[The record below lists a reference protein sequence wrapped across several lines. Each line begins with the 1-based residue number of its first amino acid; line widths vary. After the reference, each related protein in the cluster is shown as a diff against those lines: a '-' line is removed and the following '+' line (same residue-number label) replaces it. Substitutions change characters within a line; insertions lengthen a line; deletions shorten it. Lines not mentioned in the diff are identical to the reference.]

1 MYKVIH
7 QFRDL
12 QDGNHHYKVGETFPR
27 NGKKAT
33 AKRIKELSGTNN
45 KIKKP
50 LIEAVEE
57 APKEETPEKPKK
69 RTTRKTK

>member
-7 QFRDL
+7 QFLDL
-12 QDGNHHYKVGETFPR
+12 QDGNHHYKVGDTFPR

-33 AKRIKELSGTNN
+33 AKRIKELSGTDN

-50 LIEAVEE
+50 LIKAVEE
-57 APKEETPEKPKK
+57 APEEDKPKK